1 MSQDS
6 RVIPAL
12 SKQYVIIPIE
22 GKDDNGVID
31 PTPFPVEFAFLP
43 QDEIPA
49 VSTIWYAAEWFT
61 EVRDFLPNIYKA
73 KVLIGPSGQVALT
86 AGSWDVWVRVTH
98 TLETPIEK
106 ADTIL
111 IV

>member
-12 SKQYVIIPIE
+12 SRQFIIVSIE

-31 PTPFPVEFAFLP
+31 PTPFPVDFAFLP
-43 QDEIPA
+43 QDESPS
-49 VSTIWYAAEWFT
+49 VSTVWYTGEWFT
-61 EVRDFLPNIYKA
+61 DTQPYLPEIYMA
-73 KVLIGPSGQVALT
+73 KVLIGPGGQVALT
-86 AGSWDVWVRVTH
+86 AGSWDVYVRVTH
-98 TLETPIEK
+98 TVEQPIEK